1 MYCTLSATGAT
12 SFYDHTVIVLLMC
25 VILELA
31 FYSKFVTTFPT
42 GSAGHGSAGRSSTY
56 RFNPLNAVISYFYA

>member
-12 SFYDHTVIVLLMC
+12 SFYDLTVIVLLMC

-42 GSAGHGSAGRSSTY
+42 GSAGRSSTY